1 MESSER
7 QVIMERL
14 GLEDLYVGR
23 RVTYEELRDITDVYI
38 ILSNA
43 SGRLNKLAGDIAYVT
58 EERDAHSTELILSG
72 CRCIYNDSLDMD
84 EDAANTRSFPD
95 REC

>member
-1 MESSER
+1 MAADIRDSSSER
-7 QVIMERL
+7 QVFMKRL

-43 SGRLNKLAGDIAYVT
+43 SGSLNKLEGDIAYVT
-58 EERDAHSTELILSG
+58 EERDEHSTELILSG

-84 EDAANTRSFPD
+84 EDVTYD
-95 REC
+95 E